1 MNTYLIFFGK
11 SQDFTFHA
19 FDNTSYINDFNSVIK
34 DFDELE
40 SKVFSIDDVSNKEI
54 LSKYN
59 FNKNGKNY
67 SLLKLY
73 SLGQATNGSRIA
85 GSIYGVAL
93 LSEKEIE
100 LTESNNAILNV
111 VKKNFASL
119 CLDGAKFK
127 MSDFYSQA
135 ETIWKAIINHKDGNY
150 FDKIN
155 YRKGNFNTNNKVK
168 AFYINDILKNSFEV
182 NHEINNVSRLYF
194 SNDLE
199 HLKRTQGKWG
209 KDTFPIYVKE
219 NNQFILYTDKP
230 KFIPKSDDGKQDP
243 EISEL
248 RFRNAELR
256 NELSE
261 YERKYRNLKHKA
273 SKNFKIASI
282 LAVVFCLSTLAF
294 FFKSVF
300 LDNTE
305 DSSNNNVPTEQTTDY
320 DNGGKN
326 AAEQQTNQV
335 NLNDIL
341 VNDDNRNTLNTLL
354 QNIKEYE
361 KSINKKKYSD
371 EIIRD
376 ANLLGLDKSFIEKYE
391 PKQVTPIETTN
402 EDQNKQAQEKGI
414 IEAQEKANKD
424 AKLKAEKEAKEKAD
438 KDAKL
443 KAEKKA
449 KEKADKDAKLKA
461 EKEAKEK
468 ADKDAKLKA
477 EKEALEN
484 AKKQKGDQK

>member
-11 SQDFTFHA
+11 SQDFTFYA
-19 FDNTSYINDFNSVIK
+19 FDKTSYINDFNSVIR

-40 SKVFSIDDVSNKEI
+40 SKVFTIDDVSNKEI

-150 FDKIN
+150 FDKII
-155 YRKGNFNTNNKVK
+155 YRNGNFNTNNKVK
-168 AFYINDILKNSFEV
+168 AFCINDILKNSFEV
-182 NHEINNVSRLYF
+182 NNEINNASRLYF

-209 KDTFPIYVKE
+209 KDTFPIFVKE
-219 NNQFILYTDKP
+219 NNQYILYTEKP
-230 KFIPKSDDGKQDP
+230 KFTPKPDDGKQDP

-261 YERKYRNLKHKA
+261 FERKYRNFKHKA

-282 LAVVFCLSTLAF
+282 FAVVFCLSTLAF

-305 DSSNNNVPTEQTTDY
+305 DNSSNNVPTEQTTDN
-320 DNGGKN
+320 DNGGEN
-326 AAEQQTNQV
+326 ATEQQTNQI

-361 KSINKKKYSD
+361 KSINKKIYSD
-371 EIIRD
+371 AIIRD
-376 ANLLGLDKSFIEKYE
+376 ANILGLDKSFIEKYE
-391 PKQVTPIETTN
+391 IKQDENSRLPENENNKKNDVSPLPNKKETQKV
-402 EDQNKQAQEKGI
+402 DVK
-414 IEAQEKANKD
+414 KD
-424 AKLKAEKEAKEKAD
+424 AIKKVEPKKVDIKKDEPKKVEIKKEEPKKE
-438 KDAKL
+438 
-443 KAEKKA
+443 EPKKEEPK
-449 KEKADKDAKLKA
+449 KEEPK
-461 EKEAKEK
+461 KEEPKRK
-468 ADKDAKLKA
+468 S
-477 EKEALEN
+477 N
-484 AKKQKGDQK
+484 Y